1 MCVGVHKWY
10 RIGKKKMSGRRV
22 AAACDRRQLP
32 RGMGS
37 MASPLLDPRPLRL
50 PFLEADVSRTFRRG
64 GRALGAGLACRG
76 LSGPAAGGACGRV
89 AQVRGGLQRRAVV
102 SALAVSQPAHV
113 PVFGIVVS
121 QRKQRFGAL
130 RPGHKS
136 ARLPASRQQ
145 SSSCCEPDSWAS
157 PGPAAC
163 VPP

>member
-1 MCVGVHKWY
+1 
-10 RIGKKKMSGRRV
+10 MSGRRV

-50 PFLEADVSRTFRRG
+50 PFLEADVSSTFGRG
-64 GRALGAGLACRG
+64 GRALGAGYSLRG
-76 LSGPAAGGACGRV
+76 LSGPAAGGACGRID
-89 AQVRGGLQRRAVV
+89 QVRDCRGGLQRRAAM

-113 PVFGIVVS
+113 PVVGIAVS

-130 RPGHKS
+130 RLRHKS
-136 ARLPASRQQ
+136 TRPLPPASSR
-145 SSSCCEPDSWAS
+145 PPAAS
-157 PGPAAC
+157 RIPGPAAC